1 MQFKELIRN
10 FTKKNKLLN
19 DFKSELN
26 MIKDNYINLI
36 NKIKILK

>member
-26 MIKDNYINLI
+26 IFKENYIKLI
-36 NKIKILK
+36 NKIKIL